1 MSKKRFDVMCV
12 ICFFVLI
19 FGTAISDRQISDTAE
34 FRESPAL
41 SSIVVQDI
49 STGEMRTLRPQ
60 FNRDEIISCLD
71 LQKDAEQDTLYA
83 AYYVSIFYEDN
94 TNVYYTVRKEDDGYE
109 FFQELFTPDYEYEFV
124 SRK

>member
-1 MSKKRFDVMCV
+1 MRKIIFNIMCV

-19 FGTAISDRQISDTAE
+19 FGTAISDRQISDMAD

-41 SSIVVQDI
+41 SSVVVQDI
-49 STGEMRTLRPQ
+49 ATGKTRTLQPQ
-60 FNRDEIISCLD
+60 FNRDEIVSCLS
-71 LQKDAEQDTLYA
+71 LQTDAGQDTLYA

-94 TNVYYTVRKEDDGYE
+94 TNVYFTVRKEDAGYE
-109 FFQELFTPDYEYEFV
+109 FFQELFTPEYEFV